1 MWLLINNIH
10 ENVTTTTNFDRARV
24 FSSFNW
30 LAETDYYLYQI
41 QTFSRPTLSKSF
53 SLELGNVQGLILYGH
68 QPVKDNSVYNNQP
81 K

>member
-1 MWLLINNIH
+1 M
-10 ENVTTTTNFDRARV
+10 TTTTNFDSARV

-30 LAETDYYLYQI
+30 LAKIGYYLPQI

-53 SLELGNVQGLILYGH
+53 SQELENVQGLISH
-68 QPVKDNSVYNNQP
+68 EPVKDNSVYNNQQ